1 MAEGTRESGDRTCP
15 EGSDESLM
23 LRFGQGDA
31 AAFEELYRRHEL
43 ASWRFILRSVRQSDV
58 ADELLQDVW
67 FAVAQQAGKYQ
78 SARNGASFRTWLFT
92 LAHHRIAD
100 HFRRY
105 RQHIALDGQGLP
117 EDDAPG
123 GGVCETDLATDSGLG
138 PLRQAQNDELGRAL
152 LQAIGALPEAQRL
165 SFLLQAE
172 GEMGVEEIAQV
183 TGASFETTKS
193 RLRYA
198 RAQLRAALKEFV

>member
-1 MAEGTRESGDRTCP
+1 MAEGTAESADMTCP

-43 ASWRFILRSVRQSDV
+43 ASWRFILRSVRQSDI

-67 FAVAQQAGKYQ
+67 FAVARQAGKYQ
-78 SARNGASFRTWLFT
+78 GARNGASFRTWLFT

-100 HFRRY
+100 HFRRH
-105 RQHIALDGQGLP
+105 RQHVALDGQGLP
-117 EDDAPG
+117 VDDAPG
-123 GGVCETDLATDSGLG
+123 GGEAELATDSGLG

-172 GEMGVEEIAQV
+172 GEMGIEEIAQV
-183 TGASFETTKS
+183 TGTSFETTKS